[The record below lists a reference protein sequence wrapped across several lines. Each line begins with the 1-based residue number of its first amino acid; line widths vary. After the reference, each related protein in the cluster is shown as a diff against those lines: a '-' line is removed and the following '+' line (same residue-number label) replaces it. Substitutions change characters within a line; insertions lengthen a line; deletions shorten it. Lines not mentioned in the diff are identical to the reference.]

1 MSKYDLKCF
10 KCCHA
15 ELCLELRGG
24 ADLEIAAATC
34 GHYREMVELPKKFWI
49 VFDVPGFYNIVEY
62 DVDRVSYAGG
72 KLDRLWGH
80 HGNNKETVYRA
91 DFLRTVF
98 FTEQGAKD
106 GLEALI
112 EERRQDEAGRD

>member
-1 MSKYDLKCF
+1 MLYDTVQIP
-10 KCCHA
+10 
-15 ELCLELRGG
+15 R
-24 ADLEIAAATC
+24 
-34 GHYREMVELPKKFWI
+34 KFWL
-49 VFDVPGFYNIVEY
+49 VFNVPGFYNIVEY

-112 EERRQDEAGRD
+112 QHNISDNAANQTHYDRLFLPLPMFPQSILFDLQRIEKRL